1 MVTKISG
8 KNDSR
13 KNTNHFCDSIRK
25 TKVKGGLKEAKA
37 DAAVLQIK
45 SMEAFE
51 KAADGKAT
59 KIIVPSNLAS
69 IAGTLTALSETV
81 QKDAP
86 ES

>member
-1 MVTKISG
+1 MRRLRLEYI
-8 KNDSR
+8 
-13 KNTNHFCDSIRK
+13 IRK
-25 TKVKGGLKEAKA
+25 AKEAKA